1 MNKNIPVARKPTLYV
16 MIGPAGS
23 GKSTFAVS
31 GKLDGY
37 IISTDEI
44 RQRFYG
50 DEASQENPAAVFAQA
65 YKEVRACLNRGW
77 DVIFDATNTT
87 HQSRKELLKRVAD
100 IPHRNVA
107 VYMNTALEECKRR
120 NAQRKRQVPDGVIDR
135 QYMQMVRDAA
145 SIPVRF
151 DEIVIVEGWH
161 GKR

>member
-1 MNKNIPVARKPTLYV
+1 MSNPTLYV

-23 GKSTFAVS
+23 GKSMFAVS
-31 GKLDGY
+31 GAMNAY

-44 RQRFYG
+44 RHRLFG
-50 DEASQENPAAVFAQA
+50 DETSQENPVKVFRQA
-65 YKEVRACLNRGW
+65 YKEVRACLKREW

-120 NAQRKRQVPDGVIDR
+120 NAQRIRQVPDEVIDR
-135 QYMQMVRDAA
+135 QYMQMIRDAA

-151 DEIVIVEGWH
+151 DEIVIVEGWNE
-161 GKR
+161 K